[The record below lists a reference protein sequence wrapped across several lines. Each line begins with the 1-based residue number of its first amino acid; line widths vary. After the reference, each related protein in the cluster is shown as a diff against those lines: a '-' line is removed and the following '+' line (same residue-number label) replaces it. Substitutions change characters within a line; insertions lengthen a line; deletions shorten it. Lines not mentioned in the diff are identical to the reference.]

1 MMRIVDCLGKGKQQ
15 PRHQEEYRYH
25 TENNGFRQDNTH
37 IVTNPELHEHH
48 GYHTGDRGQGAGRNL
63 RDCLTQ
69 SYYYSLS
76 GILVLMLLHKTVCQN
91 DGIIYCQT

>member
-48 GYHTGDRGQGAGRNL
+48 GYHT
-63 RDCLTQ
+63 
-69 SYYYSLS
+69 
-76 GILVLMLLHKTVCQN
+76 
-91 DGIIYCQT
+91 